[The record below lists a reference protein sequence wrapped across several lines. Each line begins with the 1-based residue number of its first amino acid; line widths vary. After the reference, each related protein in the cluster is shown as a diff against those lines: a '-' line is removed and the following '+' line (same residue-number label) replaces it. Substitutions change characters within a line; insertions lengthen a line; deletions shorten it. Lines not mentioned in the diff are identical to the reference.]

1 MGMVYKATSA
11 LLIAIGLTRRPSLDH
26 LDDDFLDF
34 ELDFFE
40 VDDPDSLCFDEDD
53 VLAFLVGEGFDP
65 RSPSS
70 SSLSVLDLA
79 VVGTVA
85 DEFRRGRGGRE
96 EDAAGRV
103 DDVEALAE
111 AVDPGR
117 GPPDVTEADAVPEE
131 EPFREI
137 KSASGRPMIKR
148 MKNAPEAGW
157 TCCPLRNSATRSSLE
172 GFASSLFPSLVSFS
186 FPLGPSGVEVE
197 IGAGGVSVGV
207 VDPRESPVCVLPTT
221 GESLTGGMDY

>member
-111 AVDPGR
+111 GVDPGR
-117 GPPDVTEADAVPEE
+117 GPPDVTEADADPE
-131 EPFREI
+131 
-137 KSASGRPMIKR
+137 
-148 MKNAPEAGW
+148 
-157 TCCPLRNSATRSSLE
+157 
-172 GFASSLFPSLVSFS
+172 
-186 FPLGPSGVEVE
+186 
-197 IGAGGVSVGV
+197 
-207 VDPRESPVCVLPTT
+207 
-221 GESLTGGMDY
+221 